1 MKNKKSLELVS
12 LSHFLHNLEDKC
24 FSRYFLLT
32 VYKQFNF
39 LQTSLRDYSY
49 FLKYWAIF
57 KMKLIQKCPSWC
69 TLKFTF
75 LSIKVNFSIYLLN
88 LLFIYL
94 FIYSFIYLSIYLF
107 IYLFVY
113 LFIYLLIYLFI
124 YLLCP
129 NDVLVNKSK
138 I

>member
-24 FSRYFLLT
+24 FSRYFLLS

-49 FLKYWAIF
+49 FLKYWAIC
-57 KMKLIQKCPSWC
+57 KIKLIQKCPSWC

-75 LSIKVNFSIYLLN
+75 SSIKANFSIYLLN
-88 LLFIYL
+88 HLFYL
-94 FIYSFIYLSIYLF
+94 SIYSFIYLSIYLF
-107 IYLFVY
+107 IYLFVC
-113 LFIYLLIYLFI
+113 LFIYLYIYLFI
-124 YLLCP
+124 YY
-129 NDVLVNKSK
+129 VLTMF
-138 I
+138 